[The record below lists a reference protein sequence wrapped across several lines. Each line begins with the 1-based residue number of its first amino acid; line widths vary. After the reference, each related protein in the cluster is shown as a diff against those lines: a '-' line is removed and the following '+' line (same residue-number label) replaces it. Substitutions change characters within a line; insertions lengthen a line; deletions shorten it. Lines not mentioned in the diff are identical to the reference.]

1 MEHHETGKI
10 LSKILGKRELEKI
23 PPDIATKVEKYFD
36 QRFEEFLTTKA
47 LHSAAQRNIG
57 KINIYKIESCVKP
70 ALFGSFTDFVNV
82 CVKHILCFTFVGH
95 V

>member
-1 MEHHETGKI
+1 MENETGKI

-23 PPDIATKVEKYFD
+23 PPDIAIKIEKHFD

-57 KINIYKIESCVKP
+57 KTLFNIYIEASKP
-70 ALFGSFTDFVNV
+70 AIFYVCASNTILFY
-82 CVKHILCFTFVGH
+82 VGH